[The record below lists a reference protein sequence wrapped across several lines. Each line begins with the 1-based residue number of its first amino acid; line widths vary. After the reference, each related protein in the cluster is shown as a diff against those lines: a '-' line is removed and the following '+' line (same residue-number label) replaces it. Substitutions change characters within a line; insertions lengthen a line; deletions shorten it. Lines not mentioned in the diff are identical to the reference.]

1 MCKLR
6 ACVCIHGFSTGSK
19 YEHKVIM
26 IVSPYI
32 LQCTC
37 TSQLLPYLV
46 KRKVLNDQSSAHIL
60 SQPESEAGKNLN
72 KVLMGI
78 AHEPDNQDTIEN
90 IYLALFDCYEETG
103 IEWCWDMAAKTLR
116 STGNHSPKHYH
127 SGNFIYILILIF
139 LCSDI
144 RIETT

>member
-1 MCKLR
+1 MYVYLAIIKLR
-6 ACVCIHGFSTGSK
+6 ACVCIHCFSTGSK

-26 IVSPYI
+26 KVSPFI

-127 SGNFIYILILIF
+127 CFIADNFIF
-139 LCSDI
+139 LFSFFV
-144 RIETT
+144 

>member
-1 MCKLR
+1 MK
-6 ACVCIHGFSTGSK
+6 
-19 YEHKVIM
+19 
-26 IVSPYI
+26 VSPYI

-127 SGNFIYILILIF
+127 SDNFILIF
-139 LCSDI
+139 CVVISELKLPDLNYYG
-144 RIETT
+144 RL

>member
-1 MCKLR
+1 MK
-6 ACVCIHGFSTGSK
+6 
-19 YEHKVIM
+19 
-26 IVSPYI
+26 VSPFI

-116 STGNHSPKHYH
+116 STGNLIVTPPNTIIVSLLT
-127 SGNFIYILILIF
+127 ILYSFFCVVISELK
-139 LCSDI
+139 LPDLNYYG
-144 RIETT
+144 RM